1 MSPADAPQ
9 PEPAVP
15 ALSHLADVRDAVE
28 PYPDRPRPQ
37 RVLVAEGARVVVF
50 AFDAGQELREHT
62 AAFPVLLQAL
72 TGHLQVT
79 ADGRTVDLEPG
90 GVVHMTTRLPH
101 AVRAVEPSRLMLTM
115 LDPAA
120 R

>member
-1 MSPADAPQ
+1 MDLGLDQQVFVVTGGGRGLGRATAD
-9 PEPAVP
+9 
-15 ALSHLADVRDAVE
+15 L
-28 PYPDRPRPQ
+28 
-37 RVLVAEGARVVVF
+37 LVAEGARVVVF
-50 AFDAGQELREHT
+50 AFDAGQELREHS

-101 AVRAVEPSRLMLTM
+101 AVRAVVPSRLMLTM